1 MGHLTVT
8 IEGHYMINPC
18 QVCHLGQ
25 GLYLSISHVPLVFL
39 TSSFSLSLV
48 AVWSMYIISPHL
60 FHCFWKAQK
69 TNKKNEQMKFGHLRL
84 WFTLVCRLSLS
95 RRWASCWC
103 CKVFHWCECVQKGRL
118 LFHKLIPVALVKF
131 KSWETRLPGL
141 PAGVRVPS
149 AKRPEKYQTN
159 SFADFII
166 IIISKITTKVR
177 ALSFSWLFLVH
188 FLLGIFMVW
197 CVGILFKIYT
207 TF

>member
-1 MGHLTVT
+1 
-8 IEGHYMINPC
+8 MINPC

-25 GLYLSISHVPLVFL
+25 GLYLFISHVPLVFL
-39 TSSFSLSLV
+39 TSSFSLSLA

-69 TNKKNEQMKFGHLRL
+69 KPKKNKTNEQTKFGRLR
-84 WFTLVCRLSLS
+84 FCMPSISLSLS

-103 CKVFHWCECVQKGRL
+103 CKVFHWCECVQKDRL
-118 LFHKLIPVALVKF
+118 LFHKLIPVALMKF

-188 FLLGIFMVW
+188 FLLVIFMVW

-207 TF
+207 TFRCF